1 MNSCFPQFA
10 AVGEGRY
17 RKIKTIHKAVLLA
30 LLILIL
36 AIAGC
41 SSVPGAQQTGNSS
54 NSTTSTLKNAALTV
68 SPANAVV
75 SSGSTLQFTASFA
88 NTVNTG
94 VIWTASTGAISPNG
108 LFTAPTVTSA
118 RSVNVTATNAVD
130 RSLAATVAIM
140 VQSPSGPSAVSIE
153 KSALGIAIMGSP
165 YSESLVATGG
175 VAPYQWTLASG
186 VLPSGVTLSSGGSLS
201 GTPSQLGTFSFVIQ
215 ASDSS
220 NHQATQSFSLLVA
233 NSSAYDGPAQLPLI
247 YVQSSMAD
255 TPAPGST
262 IQVSAGGDFQ
272 GALNSVEC
280 GQTIALQAGATFT
293 GSFTVPAKTC
303 DDAHWIIIRTNAPD
317 SSLPPE
323 GTRITPCYA
332 GISSLP
338 GRPSFS
344 CPSPKNVMAKIVF
357 DKVGSHP
364 IMLASGANHIRFVG
378 LEVTRDSPGNVIY
391 ELVLSLNGG
400 PADHIVF
407 DRVWLHGTA
416 QDETTRGLGLGGST
430 YVAVVDSYFSD
441 FHCVAVTG
449 SCGDAQAING
459 GIGDLPMG
467 PYKIVDNFLEA
478 SGENLMFGGG
488 GGTQNPQDIEIR
500 QNHLFKPMTWMRGQ
514 PGFVGGTNGNAFI
527 VKNHMEL
534 KNAVR
539 VLFEGNILENT
550 WGGFTQTGFS
560 ILLSPRNQ
568 SGDCPL
574 CTVHDITVRYN
585 TISHVGSGF
594 QIGNG
599 KTDQGALSAGAW
611 NESIHDVV
619 IDDMDAA
626 TYNGGGYIFQE
637 SNGDPNLALHDVV
650 VNHVTAVGPGINGTL
665 TAGNDIAN
673 PMMNNFTWTNSIFV
687 SGKSGILSTGGTTNC
702 AYHDG
707 GAAGILTACFNPYVF
722 SDNAVIGAIGTWP
735 TGTYTP
741 ATATTVSFVNYNN
754 GNGGNYQLQSSSP
767 YKNAGTDGKDLGADT
782 IAITAAIAG
791 AQ

>member
-10 AVGEGRY
+10 AGGARRY
-17 RKIKTIHKAVLLA
+17 RKINTIHKALLFALVVLMLA
-30 LLILIL
+30 T
-36 AIAGC
+36 ASC
-41 SSVPGAQQTGNSS
+41 SSVSGAPQPGSGSNTNSS
-54 NSTTSTLKNAALTV
+54 APMV

-88 NTVNTG
+88 NTFNTA
-94 VIWTASTGAISPNG
+94 VIWSASTGTISPNG
-108 LFTAPTVTSA
+108 LFTAPNVTTA

-140 VQSPSGPSAVSIE
+140 VQIPSGPSTLAIE
-153 KSALGIAIMGSP
+153 KDALEIATMGSP
-165 YSESLVATGG
+165 YAASLVATGG

-186 VLPSGVTLSSGGSLS
+186 VLPSGITLSSGGSLT
-201 GTPSQLGTFSFVIQ
+201 GTPSQLGTFSFVVQ
-215 ASDSS
+215 ASDNS
-220 NHQATQSFSLLVA
+220 NHQSTQSFSLLVA
-233 NSSAYDGPAQLPLI
+233 NSSAYDGPAELPLA

-262 IQVSAGGDFQ
+262 IQVSAGGDLQ
-272 GALNSVEC
+272 GALNSAEC

-293 GSFTVPAKTC
+293 GNFTVPAKTC

-317 SSLPPE
+317 SSLPAE

-332 GISSLP
+332 GIASLP
-338 GRPSFS
+338 GRPSFA
-344 CPSPKNVMAKIVF
+344 CLSPKNVMAKITF

-378 LEVTRDSPGNVIY
+378 LEITRDSPGNVIY
-391 ELVLSLNGG
+391 ELVFPVNRG
-400 PADHIVF
+400 PADHLIF

-416 QDETTRGLGLGGST
+416 HDETTRGIALSGTT

-441 FHCVAVTG
+441 FHCVSISG
-449 SCGDAQAING
+449 SCGDAQAVNG
-459 GIGDLPMG
+459 GMGDLPMG

-488 GGTQNPQDIEIR
+488 EGTQNPQDIEIR
-500 QNHLFKPMTWMRGQ
+500 QNHLFKPMIWMRGQ

-568 SGDCPL
+568 SGTCPL
-574 CTVHDITVRYN
+574 CTVHDITIRYN
-585 TISHVGSGF
+585 TISHAASGF

-619 IDDMDAA
+619 IDDLDAA

-637 SNGDPNLALHDVV
+637 SNGNPNLALHDVV
-650 VNHVTAVGPGINGTL
+650 INHVTGVGPDINGTL

-673 PMMNNFTWTNSIFV
+673 PIMNNFTWTNSIFV
-687 SGKSGILSTGGTTNC
+687 SGQSGIISTGGTTNC

-735 TGTYTP
+735 NGTYAP
-741 ATATTVSFVNYNN
+741 GTAGAVSFVNYNN

-767 YKNAGTDGKDLGADT
+767 YKNAGLDGKDLGADMN
-782 IAITAAIAG
+782 AVAAAIAG
-791 AQ
+791 VQ